1 MKQFDITT
9 DAEKLVADVFT
20 GLHSGGGRS
29 SIPGGQTAANL
40 ALSNLQLRGYAK
52 DRSEVLPIDSRGA
65 TVMSPYVRHNI
76 ISLSTLWDVA
86 GKAPQYDRDK
96 YRDELLWQ
104 EYARHWYARL
114 GARTSSGTRHRLP
127 PPVADH
133 LEWDR

>member
-9 DAEKLVADVFT
+9 DAEQLVAEVFT

-52 DRSEVLPIDSRGA
+52 DRSEVLPIASRGA

-104 EYARHWYARL
+104 EYARHLYARI
-114 GARTSSGTRHRLP
+114 GK
-127 PPVADH
+127 
-133 LEWDR
+133 